1 MTFIRMPAPVHR
13 AAASADTRLAMASI
27 GAYLPREG
35 DAGVLAATDGKMAA
49 LVPVAVLQRGDL
61 PPCAL
66 LPHAAVKEARITR
79 KNPCPGIGIDGGM
92 ARADKA
98 DASYPLPEGTFPP
111 VAEVLPS
118 AHRINGC
125 RAVALNPAMLATL
138 AEAIGGAES
147 VVLLIDDDAHKPMTV
162 FSPESDAV
170 GVLMPMSLPG
180 RNGNTCEE
188 RMASGL
194 ARSRELAITRL
205 NTVSAIVRKAEAD
218 SRVDDAAK
226 RFPKGGKA

>member
-13 AAASADTRLAMASI
+13 AAASKDGARCCISSI

-66 LPHAAVKEARITR
+66 LPHAAVKDAKITR

-92 ARADKA
+92 VRADKA

-118 AHRINGC
+118 ADRINGC
-125 RAVALNPAMLATL
+125 RAIALNPAMLAAL

-147 VVLLIDDDAHKPMTV
+147 VVLLIDDAEHRPITV
-162 FSPESDAV
+162 VSTESDAV

-205 NTVSAIVRKAEAD
+205 NTVSAIVHKAQAD
-218 SRVDDAAK
+218 AK
-226 RFPKGGKA
+226 QA

>member
-13 AAASADTRLAMASI
+13 AAAAKDARFAPASI

-49 LVPVAVLQRGDL
+49 LVPVAVLQRGEL

-66 LPHAAVKEARITR
+66 LPHAAVKDAKITR
-79 KNPCPGIGIDGGM
+79 KNPCPGIGIDGGL
-92 ARADKA
+92 AKADKA
-98 DASYPLPEGTFPP
+98 DAAYALPEGTFPP

-118 AHRINGC
+118 ADRINGC

-138 AEAIGGAES
+138 AEAIGAGES
-147 VVLLIDDDAHKPMTV
+147 VVLLIDDAEHRPITV
-162 FSPESDAV
+162 ISTASDAV

-194 ARSRELAITRL
+194 AKSRELAITRL

-218 SRVDDAAK
+218 A
-226 RFPKGGKA
+226 KGGKA